1 MQHLVSQQLSVGA
14 APSSLE
20 PSAAATPH
28 VAAMPCAAAKAVV
41 LRFTPRTSYVCLA
54 VWASLLSH
62 CAVADPN
69 HSLEQIEVRGWQ
81 QDSRSTSNTASSGL
95 VGNADLAL
103 VPLQRPGDVLSTV
116 PGMVVTQHSGSGKAN
131 QYFLRG
137 FNLDHGTDFA
147 VSLDG
152 MPLNQRSHGH
162 GQGYTDLNP
171 LIPELV
177 QQLSYQKGPYAAE
190 AGDFSAAGS
199 VQLSLQN
206 LTRDSV
212 SLTAGSFG
220 FQRLLAKGDVRQ
232 GAGNWLGALELQGYD
247 GPWRNMDEDV
257 RKHSALLRYSQ
268 PLAGGSASV
277 MLLSYQNRWQSAD
290 QLPLRAIHSAQLD
303 LFDSLNPS
311 SGGDSKRQ
319 SVSLNFKRS
328 DVSASAYYVQ
338 SDLQLWSDF
347 SYFLNDPQHGD
358 QFEQADDRAQWGGAL
373 EQRLDLAE
381 LLREGWQLRLGVQA
395 QQDQIGNVGLYQT
408 ERRRRL
414 STVREDQIQQRSQSI
429 YAALQGQLTEQWL
442 WQGSARF
449 DAMQVRDVSTL
460 AANSGRASDQLPSL
474 KTSVGYSLSDAWSI
488 YAAAG
493 QAFHSNDARGA
504 VSQQDPTTGEAL
516 SPVPLLVRTRG
527 SELGARWY
535 QTWQDDRGLN
545 ASLALWQLALDSELK
560 YVGDAGGN
568 EPSRASK
575 RQGLELSSYFWAGN
589 WQWDGQLAWS
599 NARYHDEGSA
609 LAEGSLLAEG
619 SSPAE
624 GSAVEGAVPLL
635 LTVGVR
641 YQASDAWSLAL
652 QGRHIGGRRLDS
664 HSQFRSASAQVVNAQ
679 LTWHQQQWWLQLDLL
694 NLLNS
699 RDADMSYAYSSRL
712 ADEAQAV
719 EDIHLHPLEP
729 RAVRLQL
736 RRYF

>member
-1 MQHLVSQQLSVGA
+1 MQHLVIKQLSTGA
-14 APSSLE
+14 PAERCL
-20 PSAAATPH
+20 
-28 VAAMPCAAAKAVV
+28 
-41 LRFTPRTSYVCLA
+41 PRNTYACLA
-54 VWASLLSH
+54 VWASFFSLN
-62 CAVADPN
+62 AVADPN

-81 QDSRSTSNTASSGL
+81 QDTRSTSNTASSGL

-137 FNLDHGTDFA
+137 FNLDHGTDFS

-232 GAGNWLGALELQGYD
+232 GAGNWLGALELQSYD

-290 QLPLRAIHSAQLD
+290 QIPLRAIQSAQLD

-373 EQRLDLAE
+373 EKRLELAE
-381 LLREGWQLRLGVQA
+381 LLSDGWQLRLGVQA

-408 ERRRRL
+408 QQRRRL
-414 STVREDQIQQRSQSI
+414 STVREDQIQQRSQSV

-474 KTSVGYSLSDAWSI
+474 KTSLGYSLSEAWSI
-488 YAAAG
+488 YAAGG

-504 VSQQDPTTGEAL
+504 VSRQDPTTGEAL

-527 SELGARWY
+527 SELGARFY
-535 QTWQDDRGLN
+535 QQWQGNSGIN

-568 EPSRASK
+568 EPSRASA
-575 RQGLELSSYFWAGN
+575 RQGIEFSSVYWKNA
-589 WQWDGQLAWS
+589 WQYDLQVAVS
-599 NARYHDEGSA
+599 TARYQLGNTAASD
-609 LAEGSLLAEG
+609 
-619 SSPAE
+619 E
-624 GSAVEGAVPLL
+624 GSAVEGAVPLVVTL
-635 LTVGVR
+635 GIR
-641 YQASDAWSLAL
+641 YEASDLWSAAI
-652 QGRHIGGRRLDS
+652 QARHIAGRRLDS
-664 HSQFRSASAQVVNAQ
+664 LSQFRSQSSELVNAQ
-679 LTWHQQQWWLQLDLL
+679 LTWHIERWWLQVELL

-699 RDADMSYAYSSRL
+699 RDADMAYAYESQL
-712 ADEAQAV
+712 ADETAAV
-719 EDIHLHPLEP
+719 NDIHLHPVEP
-729 RAVRLQL
+729 RAMRVQL